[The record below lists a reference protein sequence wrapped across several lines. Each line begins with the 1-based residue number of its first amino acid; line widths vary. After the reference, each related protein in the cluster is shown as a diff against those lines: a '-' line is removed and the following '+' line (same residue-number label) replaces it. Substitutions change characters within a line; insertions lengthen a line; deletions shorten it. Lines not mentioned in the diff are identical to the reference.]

1 MSTDREEVSTGIAA
15 IRRLARGFGLLI
27 SGFLLFMFIGETWE
41 GHLRNS
47 TASAFVHIT
56 PIAGIGL
63 GLMGLYIIAMF
74 LALKWEHAGTLIAVG
89 ALGAFSVILFLG
101 SFPGNVSGGF
111 SLRGVLNPILL
122 SLWLPVVLYL
132 LCWGLDGKRR
142 REVMSQ
148 PR

>member
-1 MSTDREEVSTGIAA
+1 MSTDSEEVSTGIAA
-15 IRRLARGFGLLI
+15 IRWLARSFGLLI
-27 SGFLLFMFIGETWE
+27 SGFCLFMLIGETWE
-41 GHLRNS
+41 GHLRNV

-89 ALGAFSVILFLG
+89 ALGAFFVILFLG
-101 SFPGNVSGGF
+101 SFPGNVLGGF

-122 SLWLPVVLYL
+122 SFWLPVLLYL
-132 LCWGLDGKRR
+132 ICWGLEGKRR
-142 REVMSQ
+142 RELMSQ